1 MTRLGYQ
8 ISVRIVAHQANM
20 LGGEP
25 QPVMVL
31 TEVLEGDVMG
41 WTRDVYQV
49 RLTGPSRS
57 EYGWGEERAHARGR
71 RFDTHVWIYT
81 EHPVE
86 YRTATGWEIA
96 P

>member
-31 TEVLEGDVMG
+31 TEVLEATS
-41 WTRDVYQV
+41 WA
-49 RLTGPSRS
+49 GP
-57 EYGWGEERAHARGR
+57 
-71 RFDTHVWIYT
+71 
-81 EHPVE
+81 
-86 YRTATGWEIA
+86 ATSIRCG
-96 P
+96 